1 MSDNP
6 LIALGMAAQQAARVL
21 AKSSTDQKN
30 KVLMAIKDII
40 ATHKTDILEA
50 NLKDVAAAKS
60 TNMTEANLDRL
71 TLNDARFDGLLQAID
86 VVYALPNPVGQ
97 VLENVE
103 RPNGLNIQ
111 KVTVPL
117 GVLGIIFESRPNVAL
132 DAAILSLKSG
142 NACVLRGGSDSVHT
156 TQLLVQLMRQAI
168 DSVGLP
174 ANCVQTLPTQDRALV
189 GAMLQLTDYIDVIIP
204 RGGKNLVAR
213 VQAESRV
220 PVFSHLDGICHTYI
234 DTDADRQMAIDIVL
248 NAKLRRTGVCGATEC
263 VLLHKNIAHSLGKDI
278 LQALLDKNCE
288 VRVPQSL
295 LVLDNRLKLADSTDY
310 GHEFLSATLAVS
322 VVDDV
327 LGAVAFINQH
337 GSGHT
342 DAIITNNNATAQNFL
357 KGVKSAIAV
366 HNASTQFADG
376 GEFGK
381 GAEIGIATGKLHAR
395 GPVGLNELV
404 TYQYHVL
411 GCGQTRPV

>member
-1 MSDNP
+1 
-6 LIALGMAAQQAARVL
+6 
-21 AKSSTDQKN
+21 
-30 KVLMAIKDII
+30 
-40 ATHKTDILEA
+40 
-50 NLKDVAAAKS
+50 
-60 TNMTEANLDRL
+60 
-71 TLNDARFDGLLQAID
+71 
-86 VVYALPNPVGQ
+86 
-97 VLENVE
+97 
-103 RPNGLNIQ
+103 
-111 KVTVPL
+111 
-117 GVLGIIFESRPNVAL
+117 
-132 DAAILSLKSG
+132 
-142 NACVLRGGSDSVHT
+142 VLRGGSDSVHT
-156 TQLLVQLMRQAI
+156 TQLLVQLIRQALAEA
-168 DSVGLP
+168 GLP
-174 ANCVQTLPTQDRALV
+174 ADCVQTLPTQDRALV

-220 PVFSHLDGICHTYI
+220 PVFSHLDGICHTYVDI
-234 DTDADRQMAIDIVL
+234 DADKQMAIDIVL

-263 VLLHKNIAHSLGKDI
+263 LLLHKDIAHTSGRDI

-288 VRVPQSL
+288 VRVPQNL
-295 LVLDNRLKLADSTDY
+295 LALDSRLKLADSTDY
-310 GHEFLSATLAVS
+310 GCEFLSATLAVA

-342 DAIITNNNATAQNFL
+342 DAIITSNTSAAQTFL
-357 KGVKSAIAV
+357 AGVKSAIAV

-411 GCGQTRPV
+411 GYGQVRP

>member
-1 MSDNP
+1 MSSNP
-6 LIALGMAAQQAARVL
+6 LTALGVAAQQAARVL
-21 AKSSTDQKN
+21 AQSSTDQKN
-30 KVLMAIKDII
+30 NALVAIKKII
-40 ATHKTDILEA
+40 AAHKADILAA
-50 NLKDVAAAKS
+50 NQKDVESAKANNMNAAH
-60 TNMTEANLDRL
+60 LDRL

-86 VVYALPNPVGQ
+86 VVQALPNPVGQ
-97 VLENVE
+97 VLENAE
-103 RPNGLNIQ
+103 RPNGLHIQ
-111 KVTVPL
+111 KISVPL

-168 DSVGLP
+168 TESGLP
-174 ANCVQTLPTQDRALV
+174 ENCVQTLPSQDRALV
-189 GAMLQLTDYIDVIIP
+189 GAMLQLMDYIDVIIP

-234 DTDADRQMAIDIVL
+234 DTDADRQMAIDVVL

-263 VLLHKNIAHSLGKDI
+263 VLLHKDVAQTLGKDI

-288 VRVPQSL
+288 VRVPQTL
-295 LVLDNRLKLADSTDY
+295 LALDNRLKLVDRADY
-310 GHEFLSATLAVS
+310 AHEFLSATIAVA

-327 LGAVAFINQH
+327 QAAIAFINQH

-342 DAIITNNNATAQNFL
+342 DAIITNNATTAQSFL

-376 GEFGK
+376 AEFGK